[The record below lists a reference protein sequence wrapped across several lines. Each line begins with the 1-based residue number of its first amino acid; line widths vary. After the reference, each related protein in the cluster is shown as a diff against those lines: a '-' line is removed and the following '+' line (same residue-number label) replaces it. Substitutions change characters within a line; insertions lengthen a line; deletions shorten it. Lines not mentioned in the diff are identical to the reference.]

1 MHSEEEARLV
11 HQETRRIA
19 RDAYERARAV
29 LTASRD
35 ALDRV
40 ASALLERETI
50 TAVELE
56 ALAGPPTTTSSRE
69 ILTGKA
75 R

>member
-1 MHSEEEARLV
+1 M
-11 HQETRRIA
+11 
-19 RDAYERARAV
+19 